1 MRNID
6 ETVFLAEGS
15 RIVGDVEI
23 GAHTGVWYNAVIRG
37 YPAKISIGAYSNVQD
52 NVVLHAETGRPLTIG
67 DYVTIGHGAIVH
79 CDAVGD
85 RTLIGMGAIIQS
97 GTVIGKDCI
106 IGAGALVTQNKVIPD
121 RSMVYGSPAKIVR
134 AVTEEEAAGNLQSA
148 HEYLEFA
155 QTARREKDG

>member
-1 MRNID
+1 MKKID
-6 ETVFLAEGS
+6 KTVFLAEGC
-15 RIVGDVEI
+15 RIVGEVEI

-37 YPAKISIGAYSNVQD
+37 NPAKITIGAYSNVQD
-52 NVVLHAETGRPLTIG
+52 NAVLHAQIGRPLTIG

-79 CDAVGD
+79 CDVVGD

-148 HEYLEFA
+148 HEYLEFVQA
-155 QTARREKDG
+155 ARQEEDE